1 MCVFYLI
8 FIFCFDQITHHL
20 SQAIFNI
27 NLAVD
32 PTSERIPFMTDKQSE
47 DVYPSV
53 LHHPMMSH
61 IMRAVQIVVS
71 VPLISLML
79 AGQWWCTTLIP
90 ALWRQRQVDF

>member
-47 DVYPSV
+47 DVYPSPMRSAASRV
-53 LHHPMMSH
+53 LTGGEFYG
-61 IMRAVQIVVS
+61 A
-71 VPLISLML
+71 
-79 AGQWWCTTLIP
+79 
-90 ALWRQRQVDF
+90 